1 MNVVLL
7 VIDSLRARS
16 LTALGGN
23 GPPTPF
29 LDRLRRETLHFTR
42 AYATDCW
49 TLPSHASMFTGLL
62 PSEHGAHFQHMA
74 LRQDVPTVAESLS
87 DRGLQTSLVTR
98 NFVFDGTIPGITRG
112 FQQQRAICAPTDR
125 RSLVA
130 LFLAAA
136 KPRVRRHLRQTGFF
150 HPFHRD
156 STEFLQRF
164 ARALLPADEP
174 ALGEVLAQMR
184 RFRARR
190 RPYFIFCNLYDV
202 HAPYPP
208 TNTSLIEPPTS
219 VRTLIDNLRF
229 PWVMSRLGAHTYL
242 RSSFRLGDTNRLLLL
257 RRYERAIALMDAK
270 LSAFYESTTSEGLLD
285 DTLLIVTSDHGEA
298 FGEHDLYLHD
308 ASVYNTHLHVPL
320 WIRDPRRRAER
331 IKDIVSLR
339 GLAALMVDAGTGG
352 DGTGTLVDSSW
363 RAAHPVAVAEH
374 FHYLHARRA
383 DPRYRQNVAC
393 AIAGDE
399 KWVVRR
405 DGVRRYDLTAD
416 PDELRPQPA
425 ELADVAAAI
434 RSDAVVDRLRTTVA
448 SAYSS
453 GRVPR
458 FATR

>member
-16 LTALGGN
+16 LTALGGS

-29 LDRLRRETLHFTR
+29 LDRLGRETLHFTR

-74 LRQDVPTVAESLS
+74 LRSDVPTVAERLS
-87 DRGLQTSLVTR
+87 ARGLQTSLVTR

-112 FQQQRAICAPTDR
+112 FQQQRAISARTDR

-136 KPRVRRHLRQTGFF
+136 KPRVRRHFRRTGFF

-156 STEFLQRF
+156 SAEFLQRF

-174 ALGEVLAQMR
+174 ALAEVLAQMR
-184 RFRARR
+184 GFRARR
-190 RPYFIFCNLYDV
+190 QPYFIFCNLYDV
-202 HAPYPP
+202 HAPYAPS
-208 TNTSLIEPPTS
+208 NTSLLEPPTS
-219 VRTLIDNLRF
+219 VRTLIDNVRF

-242 RSSFRLGDTNRLLLL
+242 RPGFHLGDTNRALLL

-270 LSAFYESTTSEGLLD
+270 LSAFHALATAEGLLD

-308 ASVYNTHLHVPL
+308 ASVYDTHLHVPL
-320 WIRDPRRRAER
+320 WIRDPRRRSEAVA
-331 IKDIVSLR
+331 DVVSLR
-339 GLAALMVDAGTGG
+339 ELAALMVDAGSGG
-352 DGTGTLVDSSW
+352 DGMGTLVDPTW
-363 RAAHPVAVAEH
+363 RTEHPVAVAEH
-374 FHYLHARRA
+374 FHYPHARHA

-393 AIAGDE
+393 AIAGNE
-399 KWVVRR
+399 KWIVRR
-405 DGVRRYDLTAD
+405 DGVRRFDLTGD

-425 ELADVAAAI
+425 ALGDVAAAI
-434 RSDAVVDRLRTTVA
+434 RSDSVVDRLRATAA
-448 SAYSS
+448 SA
-453 GRVPR
+453 
-458 FATR
+458 

>member
-16 LTALGGN
+16 LNALGGS

-29 LDRLRRETLHFTR
+29 LDRLGRETLCFTR

-74 LRQDVPTVAESLS
+74 LGTDAPTVAETLS
-87 DRGLQTSLVTR
+87 ARGFETSVVTR

-112 FQQQRAICAPTDR
+112 FQQQRAVCAPTDR

-136 KPRVRRHLRQTGFF
+136 KPRVRRHFRQTGFF

-156 STEFLQRF
+156 SSEFLQRF
-164 ARALLPADEP
+164 ARALLPADEL
-174 ALGEVLAQMR
+174 ALAEVLAQMR
-184 RFRARR
+184 GFRARR

-208 TNTSLIEPPTS
+208 TNTSLLEPSTS
-219 VRTLIDNLRF
+219 MRTVIDNLRF

-242 RSSFRLGDTNRLLLL
+242 RTGFRLGDTNRQLLL

-270 LSAFYESTTSEGLLD
+270 LSAFCELATAEGLLD

-298 FGEHDLYLHD
+298 FGEHDLFLHD
-308 ASVYNTHLHVPL
+308 ASVYDTHLHVPL
-320 WIRDPRRRAER
+320 WIRDPRRRPEAVA
-331 IKDIVSLR
+331 DVVSLR
-339 GLAALMVDAGTGG
+339 GLAALMVDAGSGG
-352 DGTGTLVDSSW
+352 DGTGTILDPSW
-363 RAAHPVAVAEH
+363 RAEHPVAVAEH
-374 FHYLHARRA
+374 FHYPHAPRA

-393 AIAGDE
+393 AIAGDQ
-399 KWVVRR
+399 KWLVRR
-405 DGVRRYDLTAD
+405 DGVRRYDLIAD
-416 PDELRPQPA
+416 PDEIHPQPA
-425 ELADVAAAI
+425 SLGDVAAAT
-434 RSDAVVDRLRTTVA
+434 RSDAVVDRLRTTVQ
-448 SAYSS
+448 SA
-453 GRVPR
+453 
-458 FATR
+458 